1 MSIKQ
6 NIAEAREEIKELASR
21 IFFHEGVIQKEKEK
35 VSELE
40 EKIKLLTTRKSE
52 LAQVVLKKMQCEHEW
67 VLRKIQEDEEVLA
80 SLYNEKKERE
90 DSISDIEKN
99 TNEYLKEQTSI
110 LATAFLDYMGSHME
124 EFGTDITKTF
134 VVKEITEKD
143 WKMYGGVA
151 LPTGNVGI
159 YDESQKCFVATTI
172 DGDPCFDEKLYDIFC
187 DCYDHAICKYTQRF
201 TNYLLNFKVWFF
213 ASLQKEYCFED
224 SFKLTINNPH
234 FTLELV

>member
-21 IFFHEGVIQKEKEK
+21 ISFHEGVVQKEKEK

-40 EKIKLLTTRKSE
+40 EKIKILETRKSE
-52 LAQVVLKKMQCEHEW
+52 LAHVLLEQMQCEHEW
-67 VLRKIQEDEEVLA
+67 VLKKIQEDEEVLA

-110 LATAFLDYMGSHME
+110 LATAFLEYMESHLE

-134 VVKEITEKD
+134 VVKEVTEKD
-143 WKMYGGVA
+143 WKWYGGVE

-159 YDESQKCFVATTI
+159 YDETRKCFVATTN
-172 DGDPCFDEKLYDIFC
+172 DTDPCFDEKIYDILC
-187 DCYDHAICKYTQRF
+187 DCYDHARCKF
-201 TNYLLNFKVWFF
+201 TKVFSNYLVNFKVWLF
-213 ASLQKEYCFED
+213 ATLQKEYCFED

>member
-21 IFFHEGVIQKEKEK
+21 KEKEK

-67 VLRKIQEDEEVLA
+67 VLRKIQEDEEVLV

-110 LATAFLDYMGSHME
+110 LVTAFLDYMGSHME
-124 EFGTDITKTF
+124 EFGTDITKNF
-134 VVKEITEKD
+134 VVKEITEKEWRCCTSD
-143 WKMYGGVA
+143 RQCWHLRRKSKM
-151 LPTGNVGI
+151 L
-159 YDESQKCFVATTI
+159 C
-172 DGDPCFDEKLYDIFC
+172 C
-187 DCYDHAICKYTQRF
+187 
-201 TNYLLNFKVWFF
+201 
-213 ASLQKEYCFED
+213 
-224 SFKLTINNPH
+224 NNH
-234 FTLELV
+234 